1 MKKNMFTIGF
11 AVLLVF
17 AGIGIGYLV
26 FGGQGSPQPMPT
38 AGEATKGGTPEYTC
52 SMHPQIRQS
61 EPGICPLCEMD
72 LTPVESGNDD
82 QPALLVMTD
91 EAIRLAQIQTTRIR
105 NGTGSGK
112 RIILSGKIM
121 ADERRITVQ
130 TAHISGRIEHL
141 SVAFTGEQVK
151 KDQPLAR
158 LYSPPLV
165 NAQRELLEAI
175 RLKGGSS
182 DLAEAARNRIRYWK
196 LPEDF
201 IRKVEQTGQIQKE
214 VLVKADQSGV
224 VSARKV
230 ALGDYVEEGTPL
242 FELTDLRRVWVLL
255 EAYESDLPNIRVGD
269 AVEITTPAAPGRSF
283 NARIAFIDPV
293 LDAESRTVAIRAELE
308 NSGGLFKPEMF
319 VQGTLQTFGTG
330 KGGLVVPKSAVLWT
344 GKRSVVYVKVPN
356 TSVPSFEFREVELGE
371 AVANGYLALS
381 GLEAG
386 EEVVTEGAFAID
398 AAAQLNNQAS
408 MINRMVSQDGMPQE
422 TTPDLKAFVDKM
434 FFKQWSEVIRN
445 YLLLKDA
452 LVATKLAAG
461 QKAADAVLK
470 SLNQVDPSGSAIEL
484 QAFWENQV
492 GSMKAHARNIT
503 EAGTM
508 EIQRKQFF
516 FLSEL
521 VIRNVRSLGSGDQ
534 PLFLQHCPMAFNNQG
549 GDWVSAQRQIMNP
562 YFGDEMLHCGI
573 VKDSFL
579 VLNSVIY

>member
-1 MKKNMFTIGF
+1 MKKNILTLGY
-11 AVLLVF
+11 ALLLVF
-17 AGIGIGYLV
+17 AGIGIGYLI
-26 FGGQGSPQPMPT
+26 FGRQGSPHPT
-38 AGEATKGGTPEYTC
+38 PTEGEAAQGVATEYTC

-72 LTPVESGNDD
+72 LTPVESGNND
-82 QPALLVMTD
+82 QPTLLVMTD
-91 EAIRLAQIQTTRIR
+91 EAIRLAQIQTTRI
-105 NGTGSGK
+105 GSGAGGGK
-112 RIILSGKIM
+112 RISLSGKIM

-130 TAHISGRIEHL
+130 TAHIPGRIEHL

-158 LYSPPLV
+158 LYSPSLV

-175 RLKGGSS
+175 RLKGSS
-182 DLAEAARNRIRYWK
+182 SELAEAARNRIRYWK

-201 IRKVEQTGQIQKE
+201 IRKVEQTGLVQKE

-255 EAYESDLPNIRVGD
+255 GAYEADLPSIRVGD
-269 AVEITTPAAPGRSF
+269 VVEITTPSAPGRSF
-283 NARIAFIDPV
+283 RARIAFIDPV
-293 LDAESRTVAIRAELE
+293 LDAESRTVTVRAELE

-319 VQGTLQTFGTG
+319 VQGTLQTSGAG
-330 KGGLVVPKSAVLWT
+330 KRGLVVPKSAVLWT

-356 TSVPSFEFREVELGE
+356 TSVPSFEFREVELGD
-371 AVANGYLALS
+371 AVANGYVALS

-408 MINRMVSQDGMPQE
+408 MINRMVNQDDIPQE
-422 TTPDLKAFVDKM
+422 AIPDFNTVADKTFVR
-434 FFKQWSEVIRN
+434 QWSDVIHN
-445 YLLLKDA
+445 YLVLKDA
-452 LVATKLAAG
+452 LVATKRASG
-461 QKAADAVLK
+461 QKAAEALLK
-470 SLNQVDPSGSAIEL
+470 ALNQVDPSGSPVEL
-484 QAFWENQV
+484 QAFWGKQV
-492 GSMKAHARNIT
+492 GPMKAHTRNIA

-549 GDWVSAQRQIMNP
+549 GDWVSAQPQIMNP

-579 VLNSVIY
+579 VLNSNH

>member
-1 MKKNMFTIGF
+1 M
-11 AVLLVF
+11 LLVLT
-17 AGIGIGYLV
+17 GIGIGYLI
-26 FGGQGSPQPMPT
+26 FGRRT
-38 AGEATKGGTPEYTC
+38 ASTPIHTDGGEPKGGATEYTC

-72 LTPVESGNDD
+72 LTPVESGNND
-82 QPALLVMTD
+82 QPTLLVMTD
-91 EAIRLAQIQTTRIR
+91 EAIRLAQIQTTRI
-105 NGTGSGK
+105 GSGAGSGK
-112 RIILSGKIM
+112 RITLSGKIM

-130 TAHISGRIEHL
+130 TAHIPGRIEHL
-141 SVAFTGEQVK
+141 SVAFTGEHVK

-158 LYSPPLV
+158 LYSPSLV

-175 RLKGGSS
+175 RLKGVGSE
-182 DLAEAARNRIRYWK
+182 LAEAARNRIRYWK

-201 IRKVEQTGQIQKE
+201 IRKVEQTGLVQKE

-255 EAYESDLPNIRVGD
+255 GAYEADLPSIRVGD
-269 AVEITTPAAPGRSF
+269 VVEVTTPSAPGRSF
-283 NARIAFIDPV
+283 RARIAFIDPV
-293 LDAESRTVAIRAELE
+293 LDAESRTVTVRAELE
-308 NSGGLFKPEMF
+308 NPGGLFKPEMF
-319 VQGTLQTFGTG
+319 VQGTLQTSGTG
-330 KGGLVVPKSAVLWT
+330 KRGLVVPKSAVLWT

-356 TSVPSFEFREVELGE
+356 TSVPSFEFREVELGD
-371 AVANGYLALS
+371 AVANGYVALS

-408 MINRMVSQDGMPQE
+408 MINRMVNQDDIPQE
-422 TTPDLKAFVDKM
+422 AIPVFNTVADKTFVR
-434 FFKQWSEVIRN
+434 QWSDVIHN
-445 YLLLKDA
+445 YLVLKDA
-452 LVATKLAAG
+452 LVATKRASG
-461 QKAADAVLK
+461 QKAAEALLK
-470 SLNQVDPSGSAIEL
+470 ALNQVDPSGSPVEL
-484 QAFWENQV
+484 QAFWGKQV
-492 GSMKAHARNIT
+492 GPMKAHTRNIV

-549 GDWVSAQRQIMNP
+549 GDWVSAQPQIMNP

-579 VLNSVIY
+579 VLNSNH

>member
-1 MKKNMFTIGF
+1 MKKSFSTISL
-11 AVLLVF
+11 ALLLVS

-26 FGGQGSPQPMPT
+26 FGGRDRSQPMDA
-38 AGEATKGGTPEYTC
+38 AGGITKDAATEYTC

-72 LTPVESGNDD
+72 LTPVESGNED
-82 QPALLVMTD
+82 QPTLLVMTD
-91 EAIRLAQIQTTRIR
+91 EAIRLAQIQTTRVGS
-105 NGTGSGK
+105 GTGSGK
-112 RIILSGKIM
+112 RISLSGKIM

-130 TAHISGRIEHL
+130 TAHIPGRIEHL

-151 KDQPLAR
+151 KGQPLAR
-158 LYSPPLV
+158 LYSPALI

-175 RLKGGSS
+175 RLKGGNSE
-182 DLAEAARNRIRYWK
+182 LAEAARTRIRYWK

-201 IRKVEQTGQIQKE
+201 IQKVEQTGQVQKE
-214 VLVKADQSGV
+214 VWVKADQSGV

-230 ALGDYVEEGTPL
+230 ALGDYVEEGMPL
-242 FELTDLRRVWVLL
+242 FELTDLRRVWALL
-255 EAYESDLPNIRVGD
+255 EAYESDLPHIRVGD
-269 AVEITTPAAPGRSF
+269 AVEITTPAAPGKLYK
-283 NARIAFIDPV
+283 ARVAFIDPL

-308 NSGGLFKPEMF
+308 NPVGLFKPEMF
-319 VQGTLQTFGTG
+319 VQGTLVASRAG
-330 KGGLVVPKSAVLWT
+330 KSALIVPKSAVLWT

-356 TSVPSFEFREVELGE
+356 APVPSFEFREVEL
-371 AVANGYLALS
+371 ADATHSGYLVLS

-422 TTPDLKAFVDKM
+422 TIPDLKAFADKT

-452 LVATKLAAG
+452 MVATKLTSG
-461 QKAADAVLK
+461 QKAADALVK
-470 SLNQVDPSGSAIEL
+470 SLNQVDPSGSTLEL

-492 GSMKAHARNIT
+492 GSMKAHTRNIA
-503 EAGTM
+503 EASMM